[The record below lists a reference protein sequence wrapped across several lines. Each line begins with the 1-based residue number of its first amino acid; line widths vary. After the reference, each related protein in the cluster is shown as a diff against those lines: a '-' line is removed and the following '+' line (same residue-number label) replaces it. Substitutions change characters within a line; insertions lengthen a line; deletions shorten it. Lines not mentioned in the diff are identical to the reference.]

1 MRVETEMNQRPG
13 AAGAG
18 NDVLRQLAEL
28 ETLDMAQLKERW
40 RALFGTEPPGY
51 NRPFLVKRLAYRIQ
65 ELAYGGL
72 PQEAKERMRSFLE
85 EEGYDDLGRPGGK
98 PNAKLNAL
106 SVPGTVFVREWD
118 GVRNEVRATTDGF
131 EYHGR
136 LFKSLSA
143 AARAITGTRWNG
155 PRFFGIREDQRP
167 KVRQADEQ
175 R

>member
-1 MRVETEMNQRPG
+1 MKREQDGNRNGGSSVVAQV
-13 AAGAG
+13 AA
-18 NDVLRQLAEL
+18 L
-28 ETLDMAQLKERW
+28 ETMSMENLKERW
-40 RALFGTEPPGY
+40 RALVGTEPPGY

-72 PQEAKERMRSFLE
+72 PEEAKERMKNFLD
-85 EEGYDDLGRPGGK
+85 EEGYDDLGRAGVK
-98 PNAKLNAL
+98 PKAKVNAL

-118 GVRNEVRATTDGF
+118 GVRHEVRATADGF

-143 AARAITGTRWNG
+143 AARAITGTRWSG

-167 KVRQADEQ
+167 KVRRTDE
-175 R
+175 RG

>member
-1 MRVETEMNQRPG
+1 MRIEQEVKLRPE
-13 AAGAG
+13 ATSAG
-18 NDVLRQLAEL
+18 NGVLRQLAEL
-28 ETLDMAQLKERW
+28 ETLDMAHLKERW
-40 RALFGTEPPGY
+40 RTLFGTEPPGY

-72 PQEAKERMRSFLE
+72 PQEVRERMRNFLD
-85 EEGYDDLGRPGGK
+85 EEGYDDLGRQGEK
-98 PNAKLNAL
+98 PKARLNAM

-118 GVRNEVRATTDGF
+118 GVRHEVRAVPDGF
-131 EYHGR
+131 EYRGR

-167 KVRQADEQ
+167 KARQAGEQ

>member
-1 MRVETEMNQRPG
+1 MKSEQD
-13 AAGAG
+13 G
-18 NDVLRQLAEL
+18 NRNGGSSIVSQLAAL
-28 ETLDMAQLKERW
+28 ETMTMEGLKERW

-72 PQEAKERMRSFLE
+72 PQEARERMRSFLD

-98 PNAKLNAL
+98 PKAKLNAL

-118 GVRNEVRATTDGF
+118 GVRHEVRAVPDGF
-131 EYHGR
+131 EYRGR
-136 LFKSLSA
+136 LFKSLSS

-167 KVRQADEQ
+167 KVRQSDEQ